1 VTVTIT
7 WYDIAL
13 RIALTLIGSAMIGIN
28 RGEHGHA
35 AGLRTTMLVALA
47 GALSMI
53 EVNLLLGTGGKLGDS
68 FVVMDPM
75 RLPLGILTGMGF
87 IGAGAIL
94 QRGKSISGVTTAA
107 TLWLVTVIGLCFGSG
122 QIGLGC
128 IAVVIAMFVLWT
140 LKAVDRKW
148 LQDNRATLCLRLG
161 PPSAIFC
168 VKRKQIVTQSNQ
180 LKKNRSLVQRFRW
193 NFRNQDSQNGRELMQ
208 EVSIYV
214 CGKRA
219 LRKRFQFMVS
229 VGLEK
234 HMRREL
240 SKFENTD
247 RFLSW

>member
-148 LQDNRATLCLRLG
+148 LQDNRATLTIRTMRDTDVADVPRDLAAAGYRVGTDTLTLSMTDNYVESQLDLRWRG
-161 PPSAIFC
+161 ARVGQEPP
-168 VKRKQIVTQSNQ
+168 R
-180 LKKNRSLVQRFRW
+180 LLESL
-193 NFRNQDSQNGRELMQ
+193 
-208 EVSIYV
+208 
-214 CGKRA
+214 A
-219 LRKRFQFMVS
+219 
-229 VGLEK
+229 
-234 HMRREL
+234 RRDGIL
-240 SKFENTD
+240 LVD
-247 RFLSW
+247 WRR